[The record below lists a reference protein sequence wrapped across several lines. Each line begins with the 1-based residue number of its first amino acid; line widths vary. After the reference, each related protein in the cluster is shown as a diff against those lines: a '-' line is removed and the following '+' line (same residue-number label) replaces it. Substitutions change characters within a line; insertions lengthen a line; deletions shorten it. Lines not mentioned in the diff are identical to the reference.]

1 MVQDKY
7 KFAFVSHSDE
17 LADLV
22 KQSAD
27 DRFEEVTIKF
37 SAMEDAIPVAKKL
50 FQTGTEVILGGWGT
64 GSLLVQAFGQPVVKI
79 ERSYLDIISALIKGK
94 SICASVGLTSFGSAL
109 SGLDV
114 LGNILGVSIEQIVF
128 RSSRERVDG
137 ITSAVNKGISCVIGG
152 GLCKQVVESLGGTG
166 IVVLPSMAAIQQ
178 AFREAGAVAAS
189 RRKEREDF
197 VQLKTVLET
206 IKEGV
211 MVIDTDSH
219 IKVLNRTAAEFFG
232 IPGADALGNPLPE
245 SMLPTGILNVLASG
259 VPEHDKI
266 QRVGNVDIV
275 ITSTPIVVNGQIR
288 GVVANFKEASR
299 IQNIERKLREQLYER
314 RFKAKYRIEQIVYE
328 SSIMQQ
334 LLDKARKY
342 GESDASIL
350 IQGETG
356 TGKELLAQSIHNL
369 SDRSDKPFIAVN
381 CSALPESLLESEL
394 FGYEEGA
401 FTGAKK
407 GGKIGLFELASG
419 GTIFLDEIADISPNI
434 QVKLLRVIE
443 EREVMRLGGDRVV
456 PVDVRIIS
464 SSYKD
469 LWPEVQSEK
478 FRMDLYFRLAILK
491 LTIPPLRDR
500 KQDIPL
506 IVQRCF
512 LRAGASGK
520 AITPGML
527 HWLMQHSWPG
537 NIRELDSLIRR
548 YLILLGDRESDE
560 SLFRTLVDDFC
571 RHSMK
576 ADAELPVTSSESASS
591 DKTLKELLDVREADI
606 IRQALI
612 ASKHNK
618 QETAQRLGISV
629 NTLWRRIRSLSPYFP
644 EQS

>member
-1 MVQDKY
+1 MIQDKY

-17 LADLV
+17 LADFV
-22 KQSAD
+22 KQCAD
-27 DRFEEVTIKF
+27 ESQEEVTVKF
-37 SAMEDAIPVAKKL
+37 SAMEEAIPVAKKL
-50 FQTGTEVILGGWGT
+50 FETGTEVILGGWGT
-64 GSLLVQAFGQPVVKI
+64 GSLLVQSFGQPVVKI
-79 ERSYLDIISALIKGK
+79 ERSYLDIISALMKAKAI
-94 SICASVGLTSFGSAL
+94 SSRVGLTSFGSAL

-114 LGNILGVSIEQIVF
+114 LGDLLGLTIEQIVF
-128 RSSRERVDG
+128 RSSKDLVDG
-137 ITSAVNKGISCVIGG
+137 ITAAVNKGISCVIGG
-152 GLCKQVVESLGGTG
+152 GLCKQIVTSLGGTG
-166 IVVLPSMAAIQQ
+166 VVVLPSLAAIQQ
-178 AFREAGAVAAS
+178 AFREARAVAAS

-197 VQLKTVLET
+197 VQLKTVIET

-211 MVIDTDSH
+211 MVIDMDGHTK
-219 IKVLNRTAAEFFG
+219 ILNKTAGEFFG
-232 IPGADALGNPLPE
+232 ISVNDALGKPLPE

-259 VPEHDKI
+259 VAEHDKI

-275 ITSTPIVVNGQIR
+275 ITSTPIVVSGQIR

-314 RFKAKYRIEQIVYE
+314 RFNAKYNIEQIVYE

-334 LLDKARKY
+334 LLDKTKKY
-342 GESDASIL
+342 ATSDAAVL

-369 SDRSDKPFIAVN
+369 SGKANKPFIAVN

-407 GGKIGLFELASG
+407 GGKIGLFELARG

-469 LWPEVQSEK
+469 LWPEVQAEK

-491 LTIPPLRDR
+491 LSIPPLRER
-500 KQDIPL
+500 KEDIPQ

-512 LRAGASGK
+512 LKAGAADK
-520 AITPGML
+520 MVTPGML
-527 HWLMQHSWPG
+527 HQLMQHAWPG
-537 NIRELDSLIRR
+537 NVRELDSLVRR
-548 YLILLGDRESDE
+548 YLILLGAKECDE
-560 SLFRTLVDDFC
+560 VLFEKLVEDFC
-571 RHSMK
+571 RHTITKSPVI
-576 ADAELPVTSSESASS
+576 AEKEVPQIPS
-591 DKTLKELLDVREADI
+591 DRTLKDQLNAQEAEI
-606 IRQALI
+606 IKNVLA
-612 ASKHNK
+612 ATKYNK
-618 QETAQRLGISV
+618 QETAQRLGVSV
-629 NTLWRRIRSLSPYFP
+629 NTLWRRMRSLSTYFP
-644 EQS
+644 DQA